1 MIYVILGFL
10 MMRQMT
16 KYDIKTVLSKEIS
29 PFYASSYG
37 SINASIKKLLQL
49 GYIDFAETIENGRHK
64 KIYSI
69 LKEGEDAFS
78 RWLKEDIVVDKARD
92 ELATKLFF
100 YGFLPL
106 DIRLKKLENYYE
118 IQKEIHSGYTSF
130 YNEVSKISYPAEH
143 VDIATYQ
150 IMTLD
155 YAKEHQACELIWLQK
170 TITQLKEELNEHK

>member
-1 MIYVILGFL
+1 LIYVILGFL
-10 MMRQMT
+10 MMKQMT

-37 SINASIKKLLQL
+37 SINTCTKKLLEL
-49 GYIDFAETIENGRHK
+49 RYIDFTETIDNGRHK

-69 LKEGEDAFS
+69 LKEGEVSFLS
-78 RWLKEDIVVDKARD
+78 WLNEDIAIDKARD

-106 DIRLKKLENYYE
+106 EERIKRLESYYL
-118 IQKEIHSGYTSF
+118 IQTERHQGYTSF
-130 YNEVSKISYPAEH
+130 YNEVSKVVYPAEH
-143 VDIATYQ
+143 IDIATYQ

-155 YAKEHQACELIWLQK
+155 NAKEHQACELIWLQK
-170 TITQLKEELNEHK
+170 IIKRLKEEVNEEQ